1 MKFERVDA
9 SVFDRAPLI
18 KSTRQPTG
26 PLEVVYGKQGAVSHR
41 ELDTAS
47 DGSLGAQEQFFSDL
61 GKLPLL
67 TTDQERLLFEARGN
81 GFSIDVVRQSA
92 LFQYPDGSREAES
105 FQVAFENSRNINDF
119 LLLCNMRLVVNI
131 ARRYVRPGIELM
143 DLIQEGL
150 IGLKESIE
158 EHDPN
163 KKNET
168 GEPFKLITYADIWI
182 HRNIQSFIV
191 NKSRAIRISVYLND
205 KVNQARK
212 VAHDFEKENGRAPT
226 DGELLAKIGE
236 FHIRQATAAEILRRV
251 RGLEG
256 VVSLDSLLA
265 PGESEGVTLAEI
277 IPDDSDMVEDQVI
290 RKNEAK
296 EVMQAVRGSL
306 NERERLVLD
315 LRFGFGGK
323 GIKTLTEVAKI
334 LGLSWLGAQNIESAA
349 LNKLRRRMG
358 AKLKVPTIIGANKDQ
373 IRMMMQGLSDA
384 EIARRLGEKY
394 STIKSRKS
402 TLLARLGVS
411 NSFDA
416 IELMKKAGVLPEG
429 EFPQIKEDKVPLTAR
444 EQEIVNFF
452 ANEGSSNIKLKD
464 IAQRLSM
471 SAKRLSKHLTSIYK
485 KTGLKNRKQLEL
497 YLKG

>member
-61 GKLPLL
+61 GRLPLL

-81 GFSIDVVRQSA
+81 GFPIDVVRQSA

-119 LLLCNMRLVVNI
+119 LFLCNMRLVVSI

-158 EHDPN
+158 KHDPN

-168 GEPFKLITYADIWI
+168 GEPFKLITYAGIYI
-182 HRNIQSFIV
+182 HQNIQRSIV
-191 NKSRAIRISVYLND
+191 NTSRAIRIPMYMND
-205 KVNQARK
+205 MVIQARK
-212 VAHDFEKENGRAPT
+212 MAHVFETENGRAIT
-226 DGELLAKIGE
+226 DEELLAKIGE
-236 FHIRQATAAEILRRV
+236 FHIRRSTAAEILRRV
-251 RGLEG
+251 RGLGG

-265 PGESEGVTLAEI
+265 PGEFRRVTLAEK
-277 IPDDSDMVEDQVI
+277 IPDRSDTVEDQTI
-290 RKNEAK
+290 RKIEA
-296 EVMQAVRGSL
+296 EEAMQAVRESL
-306 NERERLVLD
+306 NERELLVLD
-315 LRFGFGGK
+315 LRFGFGGE
-323 GIKTLTEVAKI
+323 GNKTLSEVARI
-334 LGLSWLGAQNIESAA
+334 LGLSWGGAHNIERAA
-349 LNKLRRRMG
+349 LNKLRRKMG
-358 AKLKVPTIIGANKDQ
+358 VELKGSEINEDQ
-373 IRMMMQGLSDA
+373 IKMMMQGLSDA
-384 EIARRLGEKY
+384 EIARRLGVKY
-394 STIKSRKS
+394 TTIKDRKRR
-402 TLLARLGVS
+402 LFARLGVS
-411 NSFDA
+411 NYFDA
-416 IELMKKAGVLPEG
+416 IALMKEAGVLPEG
-429 EFPQIKEDKVPLTAR
+429 EFPQIREDKVPLTAR
-444 EQEIVNFF
+444 EQEIVDFF
-452 ANEGSSNIKLKD
+452 AKEGSSNTKLKD
-464 IAQRLSM
+464 IAQQLSM
-471 SAKRLSKHLTSIYK
+471 SAKTLRNYLPIIYR

-497 YLKG
+497 YLRG